1 MVPGEPL
8 FLHFAI
14 GKTMRRVLLSGV
26 AAVVL
31 YTTLAGCGSDLDRSM
46 AYCRENYSGY
56 TQLDCQNKMRQRFLR

>member
-1 MVPGEPL
+1 M
-8 FLHFAI
+8 HRA
-14 GKTMRRVLLSGV
+14 LLSSV

-31 YTTLAGCGSDLDRSM
+31 YTALAGCASDQERAL